1 MTTLSMHRTV
11 DAPRAVVW
19 DVITD
24 HELYGELAPNL
35 SSVAVVEGAGDGMV
49 RRCVDTAGNEWTE
62 SCTHWEAGESFAVSV
77 HVAESVFH
85 RRLFTRMDGEWGV
98 SDHDDGVRMTVTFDF
113 EPRYGP
119 LGVLISKYFEYKAPV
134 LVETIFDGWE
144 AEIRSRTGDESSTDT
159 NEPTRRGGVDALA
172 R

>member
-1 MTTLSMHRTV
+1 MTTISMHRTV

-24 HELYGELAPNL
+24 QELYGEVAPNL
-35 SSVAVVEGAGDGMV
+35 SSVAVVEGAGEGMV

-62 SCTHWEAGESFAVSV
+62 SCTHWDEGQSFAVSV
-77 HVAESVFH
+77 HVENSVFH
-85 RRLFTRMDGEWGV
+85 RRFFTRMDGEWRL
-98 SDHDDGVRMTVTFDF
+98 SEDDEGVRMAITFDF

-119 LGVLISKYFEYKAPV
+119 LGVFISKYFEYRAPG

-144 AEIRSRTGDESSTDT
+144 EEIRARPLHETGTDT
-159 NEPTRRGGVDALA
+159 DETRTNGGICALS